1 MAAGNYSEIGRMF
14 VFSADP
20 VLALTVKAVAAGRSS
35 IGAAQKSTTGVA
47 DVVAWPEV
55 VIFDCDGV
63 LVDSETIALDQT
75 RKALAA
81 AGLHLTE
88 AQALD
93 RFLGRRLDTV
103 VHLAQAQLG
112 VRLPDDFSDIL
123 TRDILARFEKELKG
137 VAGVRQAVAGLPSRV
152 CVASSSGP
160 ERIRQSLA
168 LAGYEGL
175 FSPNIFSASM
185 VAHGKPQPDI
195 FLHAAREMGVAA
207 GNCLVIEDSVAGLQA
222 ASGAGMEAFAFVGGS
237 HFMHASN
244 LRSLAEAGALLTFDD
259 MAQLPALVAARE
271 RQRQEPK
278 ARPAFEPEALAREAR
293 QD

>member
-1 MAAGNYSEIGRMF
+1 MAN
-14 VFSADP
+14 
-20 VLALTVKAVAAGRSS
+20 
-35 IGAAQKSTTGVA
+35 
-47 DVVAWPEV
+47 VVAWPEV

-81 AGLHLTE
+81 AGLHLTG

-103 VHLAQAQLG
+103 LQLAKAEFGVQL
-112 VRLPDDFSDIL
+112 PADFSALLNSEI
-123 TRDILARFEKELKG
+123 IARFGKELKG
-137 VAGVRQAVAGLPSRV
+137 IGGVRQAVAGLKSRV

-175 FSPNIFSASM
+175 FAPNIFSAAM
-185 VAHGKPQPDI
+185 VAHGKPRPDI

-207 GNCLVIEDSVAGLQA
+207 DACLVIEDSVAGLQA
-222 ASGAGMEAFAFVGGS
+222 ASCAGMEAFAFVGGS
-237 HFMHASN
+237 HFIEASD
-244 LRSLAEAGALLTFDD
+244 LRALAGAGALLTFDD
-259 MAQLPALVAARE
+259 MAQLPTLVASRE
-271 RQRQEPK
+271 RQRAEAK
-278 ARPAFEPEALAREAR
+278 ARPAQTLEPEARR
-293 QD
+293 V

>member
-1 MAAGNYSEIGRMF
+1 MF
-14 VFSADP
+14 VLSGGV
-20 VLALTVKAVAAGRSS
+20 VLASSANSAAASPLKEGEGRGS
-35 IGAAQKSTTGVA
+35 KTGMA
-47 DVVAWPEV
+47 NVVAWPEV

-103 VHLAQAQLG
+103 LQIAEDEFGVQLPTG
-112 VRLPDDFSDIL
+112 FSDRLNGEI
-123 TRDILARFEKELKG
+123 IARFNKGLKG
-137 VAGVRQAVAGLPSRV
+137 VEGVRRAVEGLEARV
-152 CVASSSGP
+152 CVASSSGL

-175 FSPNIFSASM
+175 FGANIFSASM
-185 VAHGKPQPDI
+185 VAHGKPRPDI
-195 FLHAAREMGVAA
+195 FIHTAREMGVAA
-207 GNCLVIEDSVAGLQA
+207 NDCLVIEDSIAGLQA

-237 HFMHASN
+237 HFNGASD
-244 LRSLAEAGALLTFDD
+244 LGSLAQAGALLTFDD
-259 MAQLPALVAARE
+259 MTQLPALVAARQ
-271 RQRQEPK
+271 RQRAEAK
-278 ARPAFEPEALAREAR
+278 ARPALTLEPEAR
-293 QD
+293 QA